1 MLLVKLRLRRRRKR
15 NERHLPIS
23 MWEEE
28 FVWPEDPQ
36 QESSPPHLRG
46 PGIQADKLRPCLSWQ
61 CIQPAAD
68 SGNSWSPEDTSLVL
82 EKKGGGGGDKKDF
95 SATLVVLNM
104 TQTYSK
110 LSTQRNACAMWEQSV
125 WQCMCFHSCM
135 QTQGWCNSK
144 LPQIDKTT
152 LAMSG

>member
-28 FVWPEDPQ
+28 FIWPEDPQ
-36 QESSPPHLRG
+36 QEASPPHLRG
-46 PGIQADKLRPCLSWQ
+46 LGMEADKLRSCLSWQ

-68 SGNSWSPEDTSLVL
+68 SGYSWSSEDMSVVL
-82 EKKGGGGGDKKDF
+82 KKKGGVGDKRDF

-125 WQCMCFHSCM
+125 WECMCFHYYM
-135 QTQGWCNSK
+135 WTQEWCNSK
-144 LPQIDKTT
+144 LPQIDKTR

>member
-82 EKKGGGGGDKKDF
+82 EKKGGGEVTKRTSLPHLWFWIWHRHIQSSQHKGMLVLCGSRVYG
-95 SATLVVLNM
+95 SACV
-104 TQTYSK
+104 
-110 LSTQRNACAMWEQSV
+110 
-125 WQCMCFHSCM
+125 F
-135 QTQGWCNSK
+135 
-144 LPQIDKTT
+144 T
-152 LAMSG
+152 LACRLKDDAIQNCPK